1 MKSLRAG
8 GRRWCTTSTPF
19 DTDSGQLVMDPE
31 GLGSADLSI
40 PSASPYQATA
50 NILDCGFI
58 HEA

>member
-1 MKSLRAG
+1 MVHH
-8 GRRWCTTSTPF
+8 F
-19 DTDSGQLVMDPE
+19 DSVRHGTDSGQLVMDPE